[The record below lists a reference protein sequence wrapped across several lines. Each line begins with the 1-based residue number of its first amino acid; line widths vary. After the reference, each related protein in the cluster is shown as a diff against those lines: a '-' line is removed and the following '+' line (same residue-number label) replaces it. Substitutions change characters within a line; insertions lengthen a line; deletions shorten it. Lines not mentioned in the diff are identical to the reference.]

1 MKFDAQRAY
10 QHIAQLAI
18 PRAVGSEGEAKARAY
33 IVEQLSTIGL
43 RVEEESFHF
52 TQFPAEVLPRLIFV
66 ASTIAVLIACWVSPN
81 HPLLAGLLCDGV
93 LVGVLALT
101 RWQRSLEWL
110 YNIGRKHTS
119 KNVIATRNAVDDA
132 NFELVFVA
140 HYDSKSQLLPIA
152 IRAGCYGIAFI
163 LLFGLAVLV
172 TVPIVLPVEL
182 PEVLIWTIG
191 GGVCFCLI
199 LLQFN
204 FTQNRSPGAF
214 DNASGVGVLLE
225 LARCLTGQVPPD
237 QIRLT
242 FLSTGAE
249 EYGMCGA
256 LRYIQQHADRHS
268 PKRTFVINIDGVG
281 AVGDIA
287 LITRYGVPTVV
298 TSRQLGE
305 AIRECGAQI
314 GIDAEDVYFPVGVG
328 YDGIPIAS
336 RGFDTVTLSAGGFGW
351 AALKIHS
358 KNDGLELIDL
368 DSLQRVGDLIVHFV
382 MQSAVRP

>member
-10 QHIAQLAI
+10 QHIVQLAV

-33 IVEQLSTIGL
+33 IVAQLSEIGL

-52 TQFPAEVLPRLIFV
+52 THFPAEVLPRLIFAGV
-66 ASTIAVLIACWVSPN
+66 TVAVLIACWGAVS
-81 HPLLAGLLCDGV
+81 HPLLSFLLCDGV
-93 LVGVLALT
+93 LVGIFALT
-101 RWQRSLEWL
+101 RWRRSLERL
-110 YNIGRKHTS
+110 YNIGKKHTS
-119 KNVIATRNAVDDA
+119 KNIIATRNATDA
-132 NFELVFVA
+132 ASFELVFVA

-152 IRAGCYGIAFI
+152 VRALCYGLALV
-163 LLFGLAVLV
+163 LLMVLGV
-172 TVPIVLPVEL
+172 LISVPLFLPVEL
-182 PEVLIWTIG
+182 PEVLIWVVG
-191 GGVCFCLI
+191 GCVCFCLM

-204 FTQNRSPGAF
+204 FTRNRSPGAF
-214 DNASGVGVLLE
+214 DNASGVGVFLE
-225 LARCLTGQVPPD
+225 LARCLTVQVPPD
-237 QIRLT
+237 KIRLA

-281 AVGDIA
+281 AVGDIV
-287 LITRYGVPTVV
+287 LITRYGIPPVV
-298 TSRQLGE
+298 TSRRLGE

-314 GIDAEDVYFPVGVG
+314 GIDAKDVYFPVGVG

-336 RGFDTVTLSAGGFGW
+336 RGFETVTLSAGGFDK

-368 DSLQRVGDLIVHFV
+368 ASLQRVGDLIVRFV